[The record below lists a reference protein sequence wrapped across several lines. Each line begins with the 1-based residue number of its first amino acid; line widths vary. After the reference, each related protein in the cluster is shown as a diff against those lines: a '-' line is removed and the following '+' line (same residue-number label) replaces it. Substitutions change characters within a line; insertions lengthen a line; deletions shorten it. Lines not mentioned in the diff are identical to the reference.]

1 MNKTKIQTSAELLST
16 VLVTAQEAARYFA
29 DCSDEMREHSNEPCA
44 LIFEQIST
52 TERDREQ
59 LIMSWVESEGL
70 QLSPHAIPLSW
81 QDPNVRDEY
90 DAAALDP
97 IRSTPYRVLALVV
110 HNADR
115 AFRFFAHVA
124 AYAEDSG
131 LREYAE
137 ILAGEELQRAAQF
150 RSLRRRAW
158 HAEQDRHRNRP
169 KIDPAAVD
177 STADLFNIS
186 ASLERCVLAS
196 VKSLLEVY
204 PGLSTVVS
212 YSESILEGIEFQA
225 RSSDSTC
232 TQAAIQDVDS
242 IEVYCKDL
250 VHSGADNTA
259 LLHRLYSDCDRCF
272 MYYDALVT
280 RTMNEAVM
288 LQAQKLAASAMARID
303 ILRDAVV
310 GADGRSL
317 NNSPASTV

>member
-1 MNKTKIQTSAELLST
+1 MDKTEIQTSAELFST
-16 VLVTAQEAARYFA
+16 VLMTVREAARYFA
-29 DCSDEMREHSNEPCA
+29 HCSGEMREHRNEACA
-44 LIFEQIST
+44 SIFEQIST
-52 TERDREQ
+52 TEREREKQ
-59 LIMSWVESEGL
+59 IVSWAESEGL
-70 QLSPHAIPLSW
+70 HLSPDAMPLDW
-81 QDPNVRDEY
+81 QDPNVRSEY

-97 IRSTPYRVLALVV
+97 IRSTPYRVLALVA

-124 AYAEDSG
+124 AYAEDSD
-131 LREYAE
+131 LSEYAE
-137 ILAGEELQRAAQF
+137 ILAQEELERVAQF

-169 KIDPAAVD
+169 KLDPGAVD

-196 VKSLLEVY
+196 VKALLEIY
-204 PGLSTVVS
+204 PALSGVVS
-212 YSESILEGIEFQA
+212 YSETILKGVERQA
-225 RSSDSTC
+225 RSSGESC
-232 TQAAIQDVDS
+232 TQAAIRDVDS

-250 VHSGADNTA
+250 GQNGADNAA
-259 LLHRLYSDCDRCF
+259 LLQRLYCDCDRCF

-303 ILRDAVV
+303 MLRDAVV
-310 GADGRSL
+310 NAVGRREFM
-317 NNSPASTV
+317 